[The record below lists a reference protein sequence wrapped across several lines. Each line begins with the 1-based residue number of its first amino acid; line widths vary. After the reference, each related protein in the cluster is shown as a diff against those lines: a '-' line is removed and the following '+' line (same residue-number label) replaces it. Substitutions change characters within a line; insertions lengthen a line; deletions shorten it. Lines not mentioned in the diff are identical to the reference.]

1 MLIETT
7 YGTTDNTELSK
18 ENRKKKNSVKK
29 ENAAFTL
36 KTKNIIYS

>member
-1 MLIETT
+1 MLIETM

-18 ENRKKKNSVKK
+18 ENRKKNSVKK
-29 ENAAFTL
+29 ENAAITL

>member
-18 ENRKKKNSVKK
+18 ENRKKKKQREKGKCSNH
-29 ENAAFTL
+29 L
-36 KTKNIIYS
+36 KN